1 MRKLFA
7 GNGNPPP
14 KDKPNRQAPA
24 KMPDDGVE
32 HTQDDAG
39 NGNPPPVDNP

>member
-14 KDKPNRQAPA
+14 KDKPMRQPEVPLDEQENTPA
-24 KMPDDGVE
+24 
-32 HTQDDAG
+32 DAG
-39 NGNPPPVDNP
+39 NGNPPPPDKP

>member
-14 KDKPNRQAPA
+14 KDDPIKNPNRVPA
-24 KMPDDGVE
+24 DPA
-32 HTQDDAG
+32 DAD
-39 NGNPPPVDNP
+39 PVDTEDTSDKK